1 MKTVFAM
8 IAAGGSLLAAPVFAT
23 DRADPAVSAPA
34 AAQEVRQRPE
44 TRYCVIGSETGTI
57 LRNKI
62 CRTRAEWMK
71 RGVDPI
77 AK

>member
-1 MKTVFAM
+1 MKTMFSM
-8 IAAGGSLLAAPVFAT
+8 IAAGASLVAAPAFAT
-23 DRADPAVSAPA
+23 DRADPAVSAPVADQA
-34 AAQEVRQRPE
+34 ARQRPE
-44 TRYCVIGSETGTI
+44 TRYCVVGPETGTI